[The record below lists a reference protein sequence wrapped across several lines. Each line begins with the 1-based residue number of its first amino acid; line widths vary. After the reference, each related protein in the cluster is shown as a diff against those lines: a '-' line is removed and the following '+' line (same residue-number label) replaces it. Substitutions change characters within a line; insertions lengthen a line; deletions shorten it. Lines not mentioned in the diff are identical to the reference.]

1 MFSLRVMLESITL
14 DSIIK
19 AREIL
24 NGVIHNTP
32 LFRSNTFSNII
43 NGDLYIKAES
53 LQKTGSFK
61 VRGAFVKLYSLNEEQ
76 KRKGVITASAG
87 NHGQGVAYASKILGI
102 DCTVVMPANASP
114 AKIAAIKNYGANII
128 LHGTLYDQA
137 WLKTLEIAKERDLT
151 IIHAFDDPYVIRGQG
166 TIALEILDTIKDLD
180 TIVLPIGG
188 GGLAS
193 GISIVLRALKK
204 AVNIIGVQSRAFSAM
219 KRSIEQGSI
228 VEARNG
234 STIAD
239 GVSVKRPGE
248 LTFNILRDNIDEIA
262 LIDDDDIIRAIFLL
276 MERTKLVV
284 EPAGAMG
291 LAYILSEPKRFKNKK
306 VVTIL
311 TGGNIDMYLLG
322 QIVSKGLVKTGR
334 MLKIAIQLVDRP
346 GELKRVVDTI
356 SATRVNIVEVLHDR
370 LSQDVSVGKA
380 KVTLSLETEGEEHTK
395 RLINAFREN
404 DIEFK
409 ILS

>member
-1 MFSLRVMLESITL
+1 MKVMLENITL
-14 DSIIK
+14 DDIIK
-19 AREIL
+19 ARGIL
-24 NGVIHNTP
+24 NGIIHNTP
-32 LFRSNTFSNII
+32 LFRSNTFSKII
-43 NGDLYIKAES
+43 NGELYIKAES

-61 VRGAFVKLYSLNEEQ
+61 VRGAFTKLYSLNKEQ

-102 DCTVVMPANASP
+102 DCTVVMPVNASP
-114 AKIAAIKNYGANII
+114 AKIAAIKGYDANII

-137 WLKTLEIAKERDLT
+137 WLKTIEIARERDLT
-151 IIHAFDDPYVIRGQG
+151 IIHAFDDPYVIIGQG
-166 TIALEILDTIKDLD
+166 TIALEILDNLKDLD

-188 GGLAS
+188 GGLAA
-193 GISIVLRALKK
+193 GISIVLRALEKD
-204 AVNIIGVQSRAFSAM
+204 VRIVGVQSRAFSAM
-219 KRSIEQGSI
+219 KQSIENGSI
-228 VEARNG
+228 VEVKSG
-234 STIAD
+234 TTIAD

-248 LTFNILRDNIDEIA
+248 LTFKILQRSIDEIVTV
-262 LIDDDDIIRAIFLL
+262 DDDDIIRAIFLV

-284 EPAGAMG
+284 EPAGAIG
-291 LAYILSEPKRFKNKK
+291 LAYILSEPQRFNGKR

-322 QIVSKGLVKTGR
+322 QIVSKGLVKSGR

-356 SATRVNIVEVLHDR
+356 AATRVNIVEVLHDR
-370 LSQDVSVGKA
+370 LSQDVNVGSA
-380 KVTLSLETEGEEHTK
+380 KVTLSLETEGEDHTK
-395 RLINAFREN
+395 RLIKAFRKN
-404 DIEFK
+404 NIEFR

>member
-1 MFSLRVMLESITL
+1 MLESITL

>member
-1 MFSLRVMLESITL
+1 MLESITL
-14 DSIIK
+14 NSIIK
-19 AREIL
+19 AREVL
-24 NGVIHNTP
+24 NGIIHNTP

-87 NHGQGVAYASKILGI
+87 NHGQGVAYASKVLGI
-102 DCTVVMPANASP
+102 DCTVVMPVNASP

-151 IIHAFDDPYVIRGQG
+151 IIHAFDDPYVISGQG
-166 TIALEILDTIKDLD
+166 TIALEILDAIKDLD

-193 GISIVLRALKK
+193 GISIVLKTLKK
-204 AVNIIGVQSRAFSAM
+204 DVKIIGVQSKAFSAM
-219 KRSIEQGSI
+219 KQSIEQGSI
-228 VEARNG
+228 VEVKNG

-248 LTFNILRDNIDEIA
+248 LTFNILKDNIDDIV
-262 LIDDDDIIRAIFLL
+262 LVDDDDIIRAIFLL

-284 EPAGAMG
+284 EPAGAIG
-291 LAYILSEPKRFKNKK
+291 LAYILSEPKRFENKR

-334 MLKIAIQLVDRP
+334 MVKIAIQLVDRP

-356 SATRVNIVEVLHDR
+356 AATRVNIVEVLHDR